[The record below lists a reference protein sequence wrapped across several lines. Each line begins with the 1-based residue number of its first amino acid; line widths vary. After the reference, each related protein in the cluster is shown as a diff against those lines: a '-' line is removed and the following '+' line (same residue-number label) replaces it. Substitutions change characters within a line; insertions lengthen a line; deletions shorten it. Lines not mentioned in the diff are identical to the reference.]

1 MDETITIYRAGSQVH
16 TAPVTKDC
24 TRKYELMKEDKVTL
38 SFATAYNEAKT
49 FEIGDY
55 VVVDGEKFVLNEQ
68 TAPTYNQ
75 TTGGYE
81 YRLDLLAEY
90 WTWSNTLMKSVK
102 LTADGAMTFGET
114 EWNLTATL
122 EQHACAILRCAYL
135 QEGRTMSEDQLL
147 KLVRIDTGYIEN
159 ASEYKHVEYKAVDLI
174 SAIEELCKPER
185 YNCEWWFT
193 RENGQYI
200 LHFGRMAKAEGSSF
214 VITQGENGII
224 TREPSQRKFANR
236 IFVYGGT
243 QNVPYSYRK
252 QVWLTNER
260 EDGKLW
266 DSEREITFDMID
278 AEKKLIPFEI
288 PNLNVAKAQDY
299 GYKGGSTSTAR
310 IGYSARKTF
319 ANIPRG
325 KYKLHL
331 SQIAARFSVF
341 LKEPQNISFEKCRL
355 WVTFGYKT
363 NYESV
368 LESTEYVDAQGGT
381 IGLAGLSVMEDEDVE
396 IVLHEKTWLMI
407 DFEVILLFPYDR
419 YSSTKPIKQYE
430 QALKDSDFSIFQTSD
445 NQILERL
452 DYEDAP
458 IKVRDKS
465 GNEYDAFLRS
475 TIDGDEIFS
484 TTANFSHGDQ
494 YTIEPLI
501 YGAIGENYYTPDDGE
516 DVINGLTEMRLR
528 LPQEARTTPEGYINR
543 NGYIETADAAEKRI
557 VEASITHDDIFP
569 QIVSMPVTAVDDSE
583 TREATTTYSDGTAST
598 KEYKVF
604 RIYAKMT
611 NGKEG
616 DERQE
621 YDFKEEY
628 LLNDVGNKLKVKF
641 STGQLAGM
649 EFEAIFDEESQSYLI
664 VPNRDYGAQL
674 PSERLHPSIDDEIIL
689 IGWDARQIAALG
701 LIDTAEQRLL
711 EEARKDL
718 KEATEGV
725 FTYRVNMMPDTSDFA
740 AELTDASG
748 ETLTDASGETLC
760 SQDIDLEPL
769 FAAGSAV
776 TLHDEALFA
785 GGESNPLRIIGYETK
800 LDIPWDSPK
809 YTIGEIPKPSR
820 TSRINKLET
829 RINELAN

>member
-1 MDETITIYRAGSQVH
+1 MDETITIYRKSEQVH

-38 SFATAYNEAKT
+38 SFATSYNEAKT

-68 TAPTYNQ
+68 TAPTYNP
-75 TTGGYE
+75 TTGGYD
-81 YRLDLLAEY
+81 YKLDFVAEY

-102 LTADGAMTFGET
+102 LTTGGAMAFGET

-122 EQHACAILRCAYL
+122 EQHACAILRCAHL
-135 QEGRTMSEDQLL
+135 QEGNAMSDAQLI

-159 ASEYKHVEYKAVDLI
+159 ASEYKHVEFKSVDLI

-200 LHFGRMAKAEGSSF
+200 LHFGRLAKAEGSSF

-252 QVWLTNER
+252 QVWLTNDR

-266 DSEREITFDMID
+266 DRTKAISREMVGAKEVTPNVSYLGTYEDTMTPSSEEVFEYSEKFVISNDVPMSGKCMVSLTNIACDFKLKLKQINTGCEISIDPPSLTFGNIKSKYRGDYILDRSERKVGYGGEMYFDDD
-278 AEKKLIPFEI
+278 AIFEI
-288 PNLNVAKAQDY
+288 NGTRNFTINFFVRLKPAYPTQPWDIR
-299 GYKGGSTSTAR
+299 R
-310 IGYSARKTF
+310 IG
-319 ANIPRG
+319 
-325 KYKLHL
+325 
-331 SQIAARFSVF
+331 
-341 LKEPQNISFEKCRL
+341 
-355 WVTFGYKT
+355 
-363 NYESV
+363 
-368 LESTEYVDAQGGT
+368 VDAT
-381 IGLAGLSVMEDEDVE
+381 IELKPKNESAPFVQE
-396 IVLHEKTWLMI
+396 I
-407 DFEVILLFPYDR
+407 DFENV
-419 YSSTKPIKQYE
+419 
-430 QALKDSDFSIFQTSD
+430 
-445 NQILERL
+445 
-452 DYEDAP
+452 P
-458 IKVRDKS
+458 IKVTDKE
-465 GNEYDAFLRS
+465 GNEYDAVLHRDA
-475 TIDGDEIFS
+475 DGEIITSDAVSFE
-484 TTANFSHGDQ
+484 NGKQ
-494 YTIEPLI
+494 YTISPLI
-501 YGAIGENYYTPDDGE
+501 NSKVGENYYTPDDGE

-528 LPQEARTTPEGYINR
+528 LPQEAQTTPEGYINHH
-543 NGYIETADAAEKRI
+543 GYIETADAPAKRI
-557 VEASITHDDIFP
+557 IEDSITHDDIFP

-583 TREATTTYSDGTAST
+583 TREATTTYSDGTTST
-598 KEYKVF
+598 QEYKVY
-604 RIYAKMT
+604 RIFAKMT

-616 DERQE
+616 DEKEE
-621 YDFKEEY
+621 YNFKEEY
-628 LLNDVGNKLKVKF
+628 LLQDVGNKLKVKF
-641 STGQLAGM
+641 TSGQLGGM
-649 EFEAIFDEESQSYLI
+649 EFEAIFDEETQSYLI
-664 VPNRDYGAQL
+664 VPNKDYGAQL
-674 PSERLHPSIDDEIIL
+674 PSERLRPNIDDEIL
-689 IGWDARQIAALG
+689 LLGWNPQSIASLG

-725 FTYRVNMMPDTSDFA
+725 FTYRVSMMPDTSDFA

-800 LDIPWDSPK
+800 LDIPWDCPQ